1 MSILVYELN
10 WAGPSICYQNNDG
23 LWDNNNKIAL
33 HVPIFKLCNNDYKKI
48 TINKLKNMFY
58 IKYHDKDYIEPMHV
72 SYFALNDIVF
82 TNNVWQGIKKAK
94 IFVEAI

>member
-10 WAGPSICYQNNDG
+10 WAGPSICYKNNDG

-33 HVPIFKLCNNDYKKI
+33 HVPIFKLYNNDYKKI

-58 IKYHDKDYIEPMHV
+58 IKYHDKDYIKKNP
-72 SYFALNDIVF
+72 VF
-82 TNNVWQGIKKAK
+82 LLLRIFRNLLLLFGI
-94 IFVEAI
+94 